1 MATPTHHRFRR
12 AVRGFTLGSG
22 PLKRGSDRVQMVARL
37 VVLLAVVAAP
47 GFAVA
52 AATATT
58 AELESVA
65 AAEAAERL
73 PARAL
78 VLEDAPARADSAGYG
93 TASTVPAL
101 GQWTSRDG
109 AVHQG
114 PLRVAPGTRAGT
126 TVPVWADRHGNL
138 TRAPLTR
145 QSIEGSAMATGAVV
159 LGGVPLAAWILY
171 FFLCFGLDARR
182 DRGWEEDWAAV
193 DRERGT
199 SLQ

>member
-1 MATPTHHRFRR
+1 M
-12 AVRGFTLGSG
+12 
-22 PLKRGSDRVQMVARL
+22 
-37 VVLLAVVAAP
+37 
-47 GFAVA
+47 
-52 AATATT
+52 
-58 AELESVA
+58 
-65 AAEAAERL
+65 
-73 PARAL
+73 
-78 VLEDAPARADSAGYG
+78 
-93 TASTVPAL
+93 
-101 GQWTSRDG
+101 
-109 AVHQG
+109 
-114 PLRVAPGTRAGT
+114 APGTRAGT

>member
-65 AAEAAERL
+65 AAEAAERQ

-78 VLEDAPARADSAGYG
+78 VL
-93 TASTVPAL
+93 
-101 GQWTSRDG
+101 
-109 AVHQG
+109 
-114 PLRVAPGTRAGT
+114 
-126 TVPVWADRHGNL
+126 
-138 TRAPLTR
+138 
-145 QSIEGSAMATGAVV
+145 
-159 LGGVPLAAWILY
+159 
-171 FFLCFGLDARR
+171 
-182 DRGWEEDWAAV
+182 
-193 DRERGT
+193 
-199 SLQ
+199 